1 MSVCMT
7 MNERFLAPGMVILML
22 IGSILK
28 VVSKNQFKA
37 ELQIGNNYF

>member
-1 MSVCMT
+1 MT
-7 MNERFLAPGMVILML
+7 MNERFLALGMVILML

>member
-7 MNERFLAPGMVILML
+7 MNERFLALGMVILML